1 MELSRDKPETVERV
15 QHTLV
20 TRAERVVLDWVCA
33 RLPRWVT
40 PDKLTLLAILAAVG
54 IGLCYAFSGSE
65 PALLWVAIGLFA
77 VHWFGDSL
85 DGSIARHRSMER
97 PNYGFF
103 IDHSSDMLAGLLI
116 LGGLGLSPYVR
127 IEVALL
133 TLAGYYLVSIHTF
146 LLAKVTGEFH
156 LSHGGM
162 GPTEIRIAFMLATLG
177 MIVFGT
183 DVPQWRGFSM
193 WDGVVAACG
202 LLMIGIYVTLT
213 LAIGRKLSEEDN
225 ARLARKRAEQPSD
238 HDTR

>member
-1 MELSRDKPETVERV
+1 MRVSRDEPDKIERI

-20 TRAERVVLDWVCA
+20 TRAERAALDWLCT

-54 IGLCYAFSGSE
+54 IGLCYVFAESE
-65 PALLWVAIGLFA
+65 PVLLWVAIGLFV

-85 DGSIARHRSMER
+85 DGSIARHRSIER

-116 LGGLGLSPYVR
+116 LGGLGLSPFVKLE
-127 IEVALL
+127 IALL

-156 LSHGGM
+156 LSHGGL
-162 GPTEIRIAFMLATLG
+162 GPTEIRIAFILVTIC

-183 DVPQWRGFSM
+183 DVPQWRGFSL
-193 WDGVVAACG
+193 WDGIVAACG
-202 LLMIGIYVTLT
+202 ALMIAIYVTLT
-213 LAIGRKLSEEDN
+213 IAIGTRLSGEDK
-225 ARLARKRAEQPSD
+225 ARLAKKRADQE
-238 HDTR
+238 TR